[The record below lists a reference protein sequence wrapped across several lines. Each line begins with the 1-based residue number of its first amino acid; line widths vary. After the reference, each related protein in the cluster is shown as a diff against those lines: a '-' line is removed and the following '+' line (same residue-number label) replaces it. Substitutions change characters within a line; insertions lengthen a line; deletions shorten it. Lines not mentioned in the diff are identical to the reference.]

1 MSQEISAPVE
11 DKKNKINAD
20 PTKDFFVN
28 MITRDI
34 ALADCIFDLLDNS
47 IDGARR
53 KIDSSQ
59 PKPFSG
65 FEIQL
70 NFDKNGFSISDNCG
84 GIPLAEA
91 ENHAFHFGRKSKDD
105 VDVKGGIGLYGIG
118 MKRALFKIGRWA
130 EVISHTPENSFRVE
144 LDVDAWMKEIE
155 WDFSWQAI
163 NPEAVSGTII
173 NVKKLNHG
181 ISEIFSDAD
190 FVGTLIQAISRD
202 YTFFI
207 DKGLTIKVGE
217 TVAPSLHYGLKQNE
231 NISPGVFTYED
242 NGISVRI
249 IAGLIEDLPDD
260 IPDEIRPGLTERF
273 GWYVICNDRV
283 VLAADK
289 SSKTVWGNDG
299 FAVWH
304 PQYTGFGG
312 FVFFQSD
319 DQNSLPWTTTKRDL
333 DISSPLYRRTISNMK
348 EMTTE
353 FTRYTTRRK
362 AELDNAKTLEANSR
376 NVNVYALSQPAT
388 NAPSAS
394 TPLKLPTFTSPAG
407 PAMVNIS
414 FKRKKTDVDE
424 VKKELGDQFMSNT
437 NMGQA
442 IFDYYLTAELG
453 K

>member
-1 MSQEISAPVE
+1 MTEETAIPVQE
-11 DKKNKINAD
+11 KKNKINAD

-53 KIDSSQ
+53 RIDARK
-59 PKPFSG
+59 PKPFEG
-65 FEIQL
+65 FEINL
-70 NFDKNGFSISDNCG
+70 NFNKGEFSIYDNCG

-118 MKRALFKIGRWA
+118 MKRALFKIGKWA
-130 EVISHTPENSFRVE
+130 EVISHTADNSFRVE
-144 LDVDAWMKEIE
+144 LDVNAWMKENE
-155 WDFSWQAI
+155 WDFSWEPIDA
-163 NPEAVSGTII
+163 EAVHGTKI
-173 NVKKLNHG
+173 NVKNLNPG
-181 ISEIFSDAD
+181 IAEIFSDSD
-190 FVGTLIQAISRD
+190 FIGTLIQAIARD

-207 DKGLTIKVGE
+207 DKGLLIKVGE
-217 TVAPSLHYGLKQNE
+217 TSAPSLEYGLKQND
-231 NISPGVFTYED
+231 NISPGVLTYED

-289 SSKTVWGNDG
+289 SNKTVWGNDG
-299 FAVWH
+299 FPVWH

-333 DISSPLYRRTISNMK
+333 DVSSPLYRRTVSKMK
-348 EMTTE
+348 EMTVD

-362 AELDNAKTLEANSR
+362 AELDNAKNLEANSR
-376 NVNVYALSQPAT
+376 NVDVYALSQPAA
-388 NAPSAS
+388 NSNS
-394 TPLKLPTFTSPAG
+394 VSKPLKLPTFTAPTG
-407 PAMVNIS
+407 PAMVNIA
-414 FKRKKTDVDE
+414 FKRKKVEVDE

-437 NMGQA
+437 SMGQA
-442 IFDYYLTAELG
+442 IFDYYLAEELG